1 VDDAAAL
8 EIPQGEEQ
16 LHDEA
21 DYDDLVVD
29 WEVEGAQRMAV
40 DILHRNV
47 KVVSPSVGT
56 VVSHNIGMVQ
66 AFSQD
71 LSLLF
76 DGLHLPTII
85 LAIKLKA
92 NLHIRVFTFLTA

>member
-1 VDDAAAL
+1 MDDSATLEISQGEKQLYDEAYDDAL
-8 EIPQGEEQ
+8 I
-16 LHDEA
+16 
-21 DYDDLVVD
+21 VD

-40 DILHRNV
+40 DVLHCDV
-47 KVVSPSVGT
+47 EVVSPPIGA
-56 VVSHNIGMVQ
+56 VVSYNIGMVH

-71 LSLLF
+71 LCLIF

-92 NLHIRVFTFLTA
+92 NLHIRALTFLTA